1 MRTTSIATL
10 LTSIFLLSGCVSPAQ
25 QAAAQEKQNRMY
37 ETIPVCNGEKD
48 CSVKWDMAQL
58 WVVRNASY
66 KIQTSTSVL
75 IETYSSSRSD
85 NNDTMAVRV
94 TKEPMGG
101 GKYKILAEVTCLGIR
116 WNCDA
121 VNSTLDFN
129 QKVGAA
135 IP

>member
-75 IETYSSSRSD
+75 IETYSRSD
-85 NNDTMAVRV
+85 DNDKMAVRV
-94 TKEPMGG
+94 TKEPVGG

-121 VNSTLDFN
+121 VNSTLDLN